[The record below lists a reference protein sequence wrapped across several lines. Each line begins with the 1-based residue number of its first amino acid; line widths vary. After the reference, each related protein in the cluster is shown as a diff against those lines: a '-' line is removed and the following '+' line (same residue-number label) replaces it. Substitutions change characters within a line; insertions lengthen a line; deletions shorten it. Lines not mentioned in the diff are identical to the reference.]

1 MESIS
6 VIVPAYNAAS
16 NIYRCVSS
24 ILLNGL
30 SLSTVNIGLQIVVV
44 NDGSTDNTFD
54 ILNANFKD
62 DARVLI
68 LDQENQGVAV
78 AREHALSHV
87 KGNYVAFCD
96 SDDWVDEDWLISM
109 YRVLKEQNADIVTF
123 KAKINGVSAT
133 YNPKET
139 LVLNREQAI
148 KEFLKHKKLNGILWT
163 KLFNAKL
170 FEGIHF
176 DSQLACFEDADV
188 MWKILHKTDKLVI
201 VNDAK
206 YNWMISRTSLSNG
219 KTNRARLESSIRLFS
234 KMSDDAQSSGETEY
248 SSLVDI
254 MCRRWF
260 YGGIKEMYKHNV
272 FCSDVES
279 VMLKTL
285 RNHPLKTIKTQE
297 RLFDRFFILLLT
309 IAPPILTEWYIN

>member
-139 LVLNREQAI
+139 LVLNS
-148 KEFLKHKKLNGILWT
+148 N
-163 KLFNAKL
+163 
-170 FEGIHF
+170 
-176 DSQLACFEDADV
+176 
-188 MWKILHKTDKLVI
+188 
-201 VNDAK
+201 
-206 YNWMISRTSLSNG
+206 TSL
-219 KTNRARLESSIRLFS
+219 IFH
-234 KMSDDAQSSGETEY
+234 
-248 SSLVDI
+248 LV
-254 MCRRWF
+254 R
-260 YGGIKEMYKHNV
+260 
-272 FCSDVES
+272 
-279 VMLKTL
+279 
-285 RNHPLKTIKTQE
+285 
-297 RLFDRFFILLLT
+297 
-309 IAPPILTEWYIN
+309 